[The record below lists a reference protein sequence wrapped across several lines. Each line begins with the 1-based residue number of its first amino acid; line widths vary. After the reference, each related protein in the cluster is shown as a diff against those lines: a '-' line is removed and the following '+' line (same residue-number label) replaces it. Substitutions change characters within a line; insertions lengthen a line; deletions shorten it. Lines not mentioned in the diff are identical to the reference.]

1 MTHVVAHTTFVWGP
15 ELDPQHPCK
24 DVIGTYNPSTG
35 NSGEA
40 EMTGRYMGLTDLAA
54 MMNSVSET
62 TVQADLWPTQE
73 CTCVRTTHM
82 YQHAHIH
89 KIIFISQKES
99 QPASQPAVWPL
110 GSPPNPP
117 TSFQLP
123 VWALKTIWICTSQDR
138 NYQVTSRLKFYDFIT
153 VMCTLY

>member
-1 MTHVVAHTTFVWGP
+1 
-15 ELDPQHPCK
+15 
-24 DVIGTYNPSTG
+24 
-35 NSGEA
+35 
-40 EMTGRYMGLTDLAA
+40 MTGRYMGLTDLAA

-99 QPASQPAVWPL
+99 QSASLLSGLWAPH
-110 GSPPNPP
+110 P
-117 TSFQLP
+117 THLLP
-123 VWALKTIWICTSQDR
+123 FS
-138 NYQVTSRLKFYDFIT
+138 Y
-153 VMCTLY
+153 LYGL